1 MIENMIEG
9 MATEVRKPYEESL
22 NIYDKRAKKYIKIIM
37 CGNGCNFLRENVYE
51 ATGEFLEGKW
61 DVEFEKNGEIICVEG
76 EIKDIENEGWWGEW
90 VNWPWPF
97 RWPDVQIPWR
107 KRNNRGDYYF
117 VISPDG
123 KYFFVCKKE
132 VLRNSPVGVVPN
144 KKVRKGEKFFKVPCE
159 KGLFYKKHSD
169 GNYRIYKCK

>member
-1 MIENMIEG
+1 M
-9 MATEVRKPYEESL
+9 
-22 NIYDKRAKKYIKIIM
+22 
-37 CGNGCNFLRENVYE
+37 
-51 ATGEFLEGKW
+51 
-61 DVEFEKNGEIICVEG
+61 EFEKNGEIICVEG

-132 VLRNSPVGVVPN
+132 
-144 KKVRKGEKFFKVPCE
+144 E
-159 KGLFYKKHSD
+159 D
-169 GNYRIYKCK
+169 I